1 LGAAF
6 LSVLEMFMAQ
16 LSSAFVAGPELLEEL
31 LKRSKPIA
39 LGSNRVLFREGEK
52 PTGVYIVRSGSALL
66 TSGSNGETVLRV
78 EAGVGSLL
86 GVPAVIGGKSYS
98 LTAEALE
105 GAEISLMSLEDF
117 VNLMQ
122 AEPHFAFQVLK
133 VLAEEVRFARE
144 SFSYQ

>member
-1 LGAAF
+1 
-6 LSVLEMFMAQ
+6 MAQ
-16 LSSAFVAGPELLEEL
+16 ISSAFVAGPELLEEL
-31 LKRSKPIA
+31 LQRAQPIV
-39 LGSNRVLFREGEK
+39 LDDNRILFREGER
-52 PTGVYIVRSGSALL
+52 PTGVYIVRTGYVLL

-86 GVPAVIGGKSYS
+86 GVPAVIGDKSYS
-98 LTAEALE
+98 LTAVALE
-105 GAEISLMSLEDF
+105 GAEISVMSLEEF

-122 AEPHFAFQVLK
+122 AEPHFALQVLK